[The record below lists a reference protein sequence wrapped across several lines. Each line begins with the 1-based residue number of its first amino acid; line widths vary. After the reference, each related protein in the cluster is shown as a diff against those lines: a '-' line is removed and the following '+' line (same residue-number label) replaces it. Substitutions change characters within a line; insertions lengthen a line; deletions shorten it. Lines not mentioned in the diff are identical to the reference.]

1 MKRRK
6 KLAKK
11 HTNNLKR
18 LVARQLRQ
26 LKRKK
31 HTRTRLIIL
40 AGIILAAMAGL
51 TWYISLRNAQPE
63 QTSRLITFHD
73 RGQNHVILTHADT
86 VHQALIDAHISVTS
100 SDVVEPAVDSQLLS
114 TDSAVIIYRSRPVL
128 VVDGALRQKVV
139 TAAAAPNEIALAAG
153 LSAIGD
159 KDEAAITEGDIIADG
174 ASTVLTI
181 TRAAAPVDPLA
192 NLLKPTGRALTSA
205 KGAQL
210 YTDSNGVAHRETYYD
225 LPMNIVITAC
235 GPGDYTIRYDGAKV
249 DKDGYVLVAANY
261 GAYPRC
267 SVVETSLGL
276 GKVYDTGGFAL
287 RYPHGFDLATDW
299 SNNNGR

>member
-1 MKRRK
+1 MKQKNRSQKTK
-6 KLAKK
+6 KKQSKRQKPRIIPVRYVVIAFAVIAVVIAGYLYAQSLT
-11 HTNNLKR
+11 HQSGR
-18 LVARQLRQ
+18 LV
-26 LKRKK
+26 
-31 HTRTRLIIL
+31 
-40 AGIILAAMAGL
+40 
-51 TWYISLRNAQPE
+51 
-63 QTSRLITFHD
+63 TFHD
-73 RGQNHVILTHADT
+73 RGQDHVILTRATT
-86 VHQALIDAHISVTS
+86 VREALKDAHIAVTPQ
-100 SDVVEPAVDSQLLS
+100 DIVEPAVDSQLLS

-153 LSAIGD
+153 LASIGD
-159 KDEAAITEGDIIADG
+159 KDKAAITEGDIVTDG

-181 TRAAAPVDPLA
+181 ERTVPPEDPLA
-192 NLLKPTGRALTSA
+192 KLLKPTPNALTVSR
-205 KGAQL
+205 GAQL
-210 YTDSNGVAHRETYYD
+210 FVDSNGVAHRETYYD

-235 GPGDYTIRYDGAKV
+235 GPGDYTIRYDGAKI

-299 SNNNGR
+299 TNYNGR

>member
-1 MKRRK
+1 MRRFK
-6 KLAKK
+6 KWQK
-11 HTNNLKR
+11 
-18 LVARQLRQ
+18 Q
-26 LKRKK
+26 LKKRWHSALKHYKK
-31 HTRTRLIIL
+31 HTRKKQQRRRLLIGICAAVMIA
-40 AGIILAAMAGL
+40 AGIG
-51 TWYISLRNAQPE
+51 WYFVGHTNSP
-63 QTSRLITFHD
+63 TKRLITFHD
-73 RGQNHVILTHADT
+73 RGQDHVILTRTTTVRDALADANIE
-86 VHQALIDAHISVTS
+86 VSS
-100 SDVVEPAVDSQLLS
+100 SDVVEPAVDSKLLS

-153 LSAIGD
+153 MSAIGD
-159 KDEAAITEGDIIADG
+159 SDKTAITEGNLVTDG
-174 ASTVLTI
+174 ASVVLTI
-181 TRAAAPVDPLA
+181 ERTSPPVDPLA
-192 NLLKPTGRALTSA
+192 NLLKPTASALSAA

-225 LPMNIVITAC
+225 LPMNVVIGAC
-235 GPGDYTIRYDGAKV
+235 GPGDYSIRYDGAKI